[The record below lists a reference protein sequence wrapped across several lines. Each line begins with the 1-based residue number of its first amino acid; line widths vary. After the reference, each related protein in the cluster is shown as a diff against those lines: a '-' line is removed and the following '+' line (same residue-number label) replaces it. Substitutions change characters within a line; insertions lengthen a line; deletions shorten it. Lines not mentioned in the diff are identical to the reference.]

1 MFLESRS
8 DHVLFAQN
16 PATVVPFLLKE
27 SQSNTLALR
36 SYMISQSVTSLIL
49 PVAILLLA
57 FIILPL
63 PSLLLLP
70 YKNVP
75 ALSSVYVTHCLGI
88 LFANSLKSFESFPK

>member
-63 PSLLLLP
+63 PVSAFAPIQECSCSFLCLRHSLPRYPL
-70 YKNVP
+70 
-75 ALSSVYVTHCLGI
+75 C
-88 LFANSLKSFESFPK
+88 